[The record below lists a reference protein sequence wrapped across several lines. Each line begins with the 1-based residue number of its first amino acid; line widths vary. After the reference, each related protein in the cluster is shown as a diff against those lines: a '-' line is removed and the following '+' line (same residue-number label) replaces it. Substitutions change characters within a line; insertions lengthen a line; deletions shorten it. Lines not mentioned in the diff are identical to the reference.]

1 MNKISIEREERQRSE
16 KPKKGENKGETINN
30 RVDAAEPQ
38 KTTMAKQKRWSETKR
53 RRRDVERETEDGF
66 LYFYRRGGK
75 RYSKQNV
82 RKSNSR
88 CDGLKTS

>member
-1 MNKISIEREERQRSE
+1 MTIVWVGIPEDDDGEAVTMIDKRNEE
-16 KPKKGENKGETINN
+16 G
-30 RVDAAEPQ
+30 
-38 KTTMAKQKRWSETKR
+38 W
-53 RRRDVERETEDGF
+53 ERETLTDGIF
-66 LYFYRRGGK
+66 FCIFSRRGGR